1 MNFPLSSNT
10 GAGAAAAPA
19 RAILQSNTTA
29 QNAIVE
35 SAANRAAGAAPT
47 GYGLPC
53 AKCRT
58 YYSAALKSCPVCKT
72 AERVSPTEVLVRL
85 SAPPAELVEAAA
97 HNAAGVVSDTLQ
109 EERERFLS
117 QFQQQAYAP
126 AAQIN
131 IGESSHCSITENHTS
146 GYEPASVCQNCYGSL
161 QTRADLMEAAL
172 HIDMKEA
179 AQIIYDAVWT
189 DPSDPGKTYQNA
201 AQALISELH
210 KRAGISAVLGPLQPL
225 AH

>member
-1 MNFPLSSNT
+1 MNSPLSSNT
-10 GAGAAAAPA
+10 GAGTAVAPA
-19 RAILQSNTTA
+19 LIQSNTTSRNTIA
-29 QNAIVE
+29 EPAASKAI
-35 SAANRAAGAAPT
+35 GPAPI

-53 AKCRT
+53 SKCRT
-58 YYSAALKSCPVCKT
+58 YYSAALKNCPVCKT
-72 AERVSPTEVLVRL
+72 AERVSPTAVSVRL
-85 SAPPAELVEAAA
+85 SAPAELNNSATQ
-97 HNAAGVVSDTLQ
+97 NAPGVVPDALQ

-126 AAQIN
+126 EAQIN
-131 IGESSHCSITENHTS
+131 LGESSHCSVTENHTS

-172 HIDMKEA
+172 HIDIKEA
-179 AQIIYDAVWT
+179 AQIIYDAVWS